1 MHLSGKPPSKQ
12 GIPIKIVVDDNV
24 DRFGVEVLW
33 GMKLTNTNYLIDLII
48 MCMFN
53 LIKHM
58 IEIEFTLKNLVKGY
72 LDRWW
77 GDYSFLVP
85 PDPIPNSDVK
95 QKHANGTSA

>member
-24 DRFGVEVLW
+24 DRFGVEVLR

-58 IEIEFTLKNLVKGY
+58 VEIEFTKK
-72 LDRWW
+72 
-77 GDYSFLVP
+77 S
-85 PDPIPNSDVK
+85 SC
-95 QKHANGTSA
+95 

>member
-24 DRFGVEVLW
+24 DRFGVEVLR

-53 LIKHM
+53 LIEHS
-58 IEIEFTLKNLVKGY
+58 ELKSGLLLKSLVKSLLFG
-72 LDRWW
+72 LMM
-77 GDYSFLVP
+77 G
-85 PDPIPNSDVK
+85 
-95 QKHANGTSA
+95 